1 MCERPSHN
9 RETSDFRRLN
19 KGIQR
24 GAAERGVARQT
35 NLWRKILPCRD
46 LPVSRSLGGRRRPAT
61 VQERDGIVRASAQTS
76 GWETIGRLCST
87 VRNTIGIGLV
97 GWKPA
102 FGYLVKAA
110 PCSASVGA
118 AAALAVYIG
127 HVKVY
132 QRMRCSMGSSGVSSR
147 RFLELS
153 TRRLSCATRGA

>member
-46 LPVSRSLGGRRRPAT
+46 LPVSRSLGRRRRPGT
-61 VQERDGIVRASAQTS
+61 VQEADGISRASAQTS
-76 GWETIGRLCST
+76 GGETSGRLCST
-87 VRNTIGIGLV
+87 VRNTRRDRLSWVETGVRL
-97 GWKPA
+97 P
-102 FGYLVKAA
+102 VKAA
-110 PCSASVGA
+110 PCCASVGA

-132 QRMRCSMGSSGVSSR
+132 QRMRCSMGSGGVSSR